1 MARRLWATRVDSETP
16 AIMDSIAKDLGFKR
30 INGDG
35 VIQGSAGVL
44 FDKIAQGHFKIIPN
58 K

>member
-1 MARRLWATRVDSETP
+1 MTRRPWATRVDSETP
-16 AIMDSIAKDLGFKR
+16 AVIDSIAKDLGFKR